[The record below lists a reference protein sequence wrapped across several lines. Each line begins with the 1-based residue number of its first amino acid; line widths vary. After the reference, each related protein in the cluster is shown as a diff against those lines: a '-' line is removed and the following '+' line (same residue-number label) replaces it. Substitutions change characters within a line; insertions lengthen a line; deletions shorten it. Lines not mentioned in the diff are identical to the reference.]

1 MFLQSDFNM
10 LHTVKYC
17 DDGELPFYLGDES
30 STLFVNNSRTNQ
42 IKRGSLSR
50 SSVQGKYGMYVKG
63 SLGEPGGI
71 GNIKVR
77 ESSRVFISFWE
88 THRSKC

>member
-30 STLFVNNSRTNQ
+30 STLFVTA
-42 IKRGSLSR
+42 
-50 SSVQGKYGMYVKG
+50 
-63 SLGEPGGI
+63 EPT
-71 GNIKVR
+71 
-77 ESSRVFISFWE
+77 E
-88 THRSKC
+88 